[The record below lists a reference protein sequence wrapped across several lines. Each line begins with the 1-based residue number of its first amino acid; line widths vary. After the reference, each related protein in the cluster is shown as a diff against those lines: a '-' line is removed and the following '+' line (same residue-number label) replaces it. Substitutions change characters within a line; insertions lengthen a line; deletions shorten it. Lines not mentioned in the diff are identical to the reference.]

1 MFKIH
6 KLNNIN
12 INKINNHIN
21 EYIEEINIFV
31 RQMATRNMQKYLSS
45 FINKEIQI
53 KITMNTT
60 SQ

>member
-31 RQMATRNMQKYLSS
+31 RQMATRNMEKYLSS